1 LAWDGLDVTGRTG
14 AGCEIRRD
22 PHGGCAWQRW
32 AAAWLMLCALTE
44 IGHTQE
50 SESAARREEFVF
62 GNVQFVL
69 LHELAHLLINEK
81 KIPILGSEEYAA
93 DYIAAMMLIRPPIT
107 PVMGYETLL
116 KFAVDTADG
125 FVIAWDAAARLDAP
139 VPYWGTHALTVQ
151 RFSTIACLLYGSDP
165 ERFAALPERVQMLPE
180 RARSCPV
187 EYEKATFAVD
197 WMFASYARKADDPP
211 GAAVGV
217 RYESPPTRTSQ
228 AWRDA
233 IRSQGFVE
241 RTLLRFEEFFA
252 LDEPMSLVMRSCRQ
266 PQAAW
271 MPDTRELVL
280 CYELLDAYALMGARQ
295 RAGMMRPLLG
305 D

>member
-1 LAWDGLDVTGRTG
+1 MGVTLGMRRGCGTWRELVGCG
-14 AGCEIRRD
+14 ARR
-22 PHGGCAWQRW
+22 RW
-32 AAAWLMLCALTE
+32 AAAWAVLCAFTQ
-44 IGHTQE
+44 IGYAQE
-50 SESAARREEFVF
+50 SVSAARREEFVF

-81 KIPILGSEEYAA
+81 KVPILGSEEYAA
-93 DYIAAMMLIRPPIT
+93 DYIAAMMLIRPPVS
-107 PVMGYETLL
+107 PVVGYETLL
-116 KFAVDTADG
+116 RFAVDTADG

-165 ERFAALPERVQMLPE
+165 ERFPALPERVQMLPE

-187 EYEKATFAVD
+187 EYGKATFAVD
-197 WMFASYARKADDPP
+197 WLFATYARKANDPS

-217 RYESPPTRTSQ
+217 RYEPPPTRTSQ
-228 AWRDA
+228 AWLDA

-241 RTLLRFEEFFA
+241 RTMQRFEEFFA
-252 LDEPMSLVMRSCRQ
+252 LDEPMNLVMRSCQQ

-271 MPDTRELVL
+271 MPETRELVF

-295 RAGMMRPLLG
+295 RAGLMRPLLG